1 MPMSDHQHLRHLLQE
16 AGLKASL
23 PRLKVL
29 EVLCDAS
36 QESGGISTRLLHE
49 RLNAAGEP
57 LSLISVRQVL
67 GRMLESGLVVPG
79 GHKGYC
85 LAPSQNAAQWPR
97 SSSVA

>member
-57 LSLISVRQVL
+57 LADQRAPGARPHAGERP
-67 GRMLESGLVVPG
+67 GR
-79 GHKGYC
+79 
-85 LAPSQNAAQWPR
+85 ARRA
-97 SSSVA
+97 